1 MVNDHIP
8 RLHIKGDD
16 VIILRR
22 DFDVRAAFFR
32 RQRKGR
38 LRDEHIRRIVDEAL
52 TLLFL
57 PPLERPE
64 AVLVQN
70 ISRLEDKIARLDA
83 NAAFQADLMVEFI
96 YCWLQQRPGP
106 HSFRTPADDARAGAE
121 LEALMKRVADRSN
134 PHIWG

>member
-1 MVNDHIP
+1 MPGKPSLRVTISEINTKKLD
-8 RLHIKGDD
+8 RLSAEQGVARGD
-16 VIILRR
+16 
-22 DFDVRAAFFR
+22 
-32 RQRKGR
+32 
-38 LRDEHIRRIVDEAL
+38 IVDEAL

-70 ISRLEDKIARLDA
+70 IRRLEDKIARLDA

-106 HSFRTPADDARAGAE
+106 HPFRTPADDARAGAE